1 MVEIT
6 DPVVWGS
13 ALTVLVATV
22 ILVYLGFKAKKLMD
36 QDAKKH

>member
-1 MVEIT
+1 MDIT

-13 ALTVLVATV
+13 ALTVIVATV
-22 ILVYLGFKAKKLMD
+22 ILVFLGFKARKLMD

>member
-1 MVEIT
+1 MDIT

-13 ALTVLVATV
+13 ALTVAFAVVMLVF
-22 ILVYLGFKAKKLMD
+22 LGFKAKKLMD